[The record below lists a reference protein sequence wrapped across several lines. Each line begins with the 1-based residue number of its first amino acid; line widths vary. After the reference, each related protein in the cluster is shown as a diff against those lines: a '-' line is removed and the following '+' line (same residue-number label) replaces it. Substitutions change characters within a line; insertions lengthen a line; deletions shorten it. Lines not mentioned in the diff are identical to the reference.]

1 MRSKAGA
8 DGYSLIELL
17 IAVAMMLAITAAVFA
32 IVNPSRGIFQVQ
44 PEADDLQQ
52 RLRVAVEALQR
63 DLMAAGAGSDLGG
76 GAALNRT
83 LAPVLPYRAGE
94 VGSDP
99 ANGVFHRRDAVS
111 LMYVASTAGQ
121 ATVRTVAGGGSALSV
136 AVDANCGP
144 GVYDRLCGFPAG
156 TRVLLFDTA
165 GHFDVGTVGSVN
177 GLAVEVEGSALGG
190 HVDPAK
196 GARLAAVETH
206 TYWLDAGRATGIPR
220 LMHYDGWRTDSPV
233 VDHVVGLE
241 FAYFGEPR
249 APALQPGV
257 DLSAP
262 DGPWTTYGPRPP
274 PAGVDDPHDD
284 WPAGENCVFQVVDGT
299 HVSRLAGA
307 PAGPPMAIEPSM
319 LTDGP
324 WCPDAGSA
332 RRFDADLLRIRRI
345 RVVVRVQAASAAVRG
360 AGALFA
366 RAGTATSATALVPDQ
381 QLVFDIAP
389 RNLNLEP

>member
-1 MRSKAGA
+1 VNSSADA
-8 DGYSLIELL
+8 DGFSLVELL
-17 IAVAMMLAITAAVFA
+17 VAVGIMLAITAAVFT

-52 RLRVAVEALQR
+52 RSRVAVEALQR

-83 LAPVLPYRAGE
+83 LAPILPYRAGE

-99 ANGVFHRRDAVS
+99 ANGVFHRSDVVS
-111 LMYVASTAGQ
+111 LISVASTAAQ
-121 ATVRTVAGGGSALSV
+121 ATVRSVSGGGSALSV

-144 GVYDRLCGFPAG
+144 GPYDRLCGLPAG

-165 GHFDVGTVGSVN
+165 GHFDVGTIASVS
-177 GLAVEVEGSALGG
+177 GLAVQIEGSALAG
-190 HVDPAK
+190 HADPAK

-241 FAYFGEPR
+241 LAYFGEAR
-249 APALQPGV
+249 APALLPGV
-257 DLSAP
+257 ELSAP
-262 DGPWTTYGPRPP
+262 EGPWTTYGPRPP
-274 PAGVDDPHDD
+274 PVGVDDPHDG
-284 WPAGENCVFQVVDGT
+284 WPAGENCVFQVVDGV
-299 HVSRLAGA
+299 HVSRLANA
-307 PAGPPMAIEPSM
+307 PPGPLIAIEPSM
-319 LTDGP
+319 LIDGP

-345 RVVVRVQAASAAVRG
+345 RVVVRFQVASAVLRG
-360 AGALFA
+360 LGPLFTHP
-366 RAGTATSATALVPDQ
+366 GTATSAAALVPDQ
-381 QLVFDIAP
+381 EVAFDIAP
-389 RNLNLEP
+389 RNMNLAP